1 MPTLAHAHAL
11 VVGIAQYARV
21 PPLPPT
27 RDAQAIAEL
36 LADERQGGYLPANVT
51 LRLDGEA
58 TRDRLVA
65 DLGDLAAKTDADS
78 TVFVSFSGHG
88 ARLAA
93 GEDAGEY
100 LLPVDADPSSLEI
113 LAATAISGEEV
124 AAALV
129 TIPARKVIV
138 VLDCCHAAG
147 AAHLRGALAPAVQ
160 TGLSERYY
168 QMLAGGR
175 GRVVYA
181 SSRETET
188 SIQRVGDEFGL
199 FSKHL
204 LGGLRGGVAAEDGL
218 VRAFDL
224 FEYVQ
229 PRVTK
234 ENPGQHPVFKAE
246 IEENFPIALRLG
258 GEEKA
263 EPRDAEGFAYDA
275 YVSYVDRG
283 PDADWVWETLV
294 PRLEQAELRVA
305 VAGDSGDPGVPMLV
319 NAERGITKAKR
330 TVVVLS
336 EASLADHAADF
347 ENVMAL
353 TLGMQEGSYRVLPVQ
368 IEPIAPERLPLR
380 LSSLTS
386 VNLADPRRGERG
398 LDRLVEAL
406 QGPLPRR

>member
-1 MPTLAHAHAL
+1 MPTLANAHAL

-21 PPLPPT
+21 PPLPLT
-27 RDAQAIAEL
+27 RDAPAIAEL

-58 TRDRLVA
+58 TRDRLVT

-78 TVFVSFSGHG
+78 TIFVSFSGHG
-88 ARLAA
+88 ARIAA

-100 LLPVDADPSSLEI
+100 LLPVDADPSSLET
-113 LAATAISGEEV
+113 LAATAISGEEI

-129 TIPARKVIV
+129 AIPARKVIV
-138 VLDCCHAAG
+138 VFDCCHAAG
-147 AAHLRGALAPAVQ
+147 AVHLRGALTPALQ

-168 QMLAGGR
+168 QTLAGGR

-204 LGGLRGGVAAEDGL
+204 LGGLRGGVAAADGM

-229 PRVTK
+229 PRVTN

-258 GEEKA
+258 GEEMA
-263 EPRDAEGFAYDA
+263 EPRDAEGFAFDA

-294 PRLEQAELRVA
+294 PRLEQAGLRVA

-347 ENVMAL
+347 ENVMAM

-368 IEPIAPERLPLR
+368 IESIAPERLPLR

-398 LDRLVEAL
+398 LDRLVQAL